1 MAEHE
6 EYPDATSIWNERY
19 SKGDLACT
27 QASVKGD
34 PIDYTQHPYL
44 YALSTARRVTG
55 DLRGDPLLDVAG
67 KFLGTPAKRMLS
79 VGSGLGFAEEK
90 LVRHGLVESVV
101 AFEASPVAVKNALKR
116 LETAGLRE
124 RFDFRSGD
132 VCSADLQD
140 DEFDLVFVQ
149 AAIHHFYNIDE
160 MFELF
165 RRVLKPGGMIIYDE
179 YVGPDHHMYED
190 SVMALLNEVNDCLA
204 AGYRYD
210 VLRNEIRSE
219 VPRASLEWML
229 NMDPSEGVHSS
240 KILPLTYRHF
250 DVQDRRDYGG
260 TLMRPFFV
268 GILPNFDFDDP
279 KDQTVAALIVKIE
292 EILIRYGV
300 MPSYHSIVVGKLR
313 DEVLE
318 LSDSDLERIN
328 YSNWSG
334 FGRHGQLTVPAEIAV
349 FSPANHTDGNWLRGI
364 GILGEA
370 TLFLPSSEK
379 AVNAIR
385 MGLNIHF
392 EDGTVRL
399 VKEVRR
405 NAGSLVVS
413 CSGEP
418 LDPRAVGFPKK
429 FFVK

>member
-1 MAEHE
+1 MADLE
-6 EYPDATSIWNERY
+6 EYPNATSIWNERY

-44 YALSTARRVTG
+44 YALSIARRVTG
-55 DLRGDPLLDVAG
+55 DLSGDPLLDVAG
-67 KFLGTPAKRMLS
+67 TFLAKPAKKMLS

-116 LETAGLRE
+116 LEIAGLRE
-124 RFDFRSGD
+124 KFDFRSED
-132 VCSADLQD
+132 VCSAGLQD

-160 MFELF
+160 MFDLF
-165 RRVLKPGGMIIYDE
+165 RRVLKPGGLIIYDE

-190 SVMALLNEVNDCLA
+190 SVMDLLNEVNDCLG

-210 VLRNEIRSE
+210 VLRGGEIRSE

-240 KILPLTYRHF
+240 RILPLTYRHF
-250 DVQDRRDYGG
+250 DVLDRRDYGG
-260 TLMRPFFV
+260 TMMRPFWV

-292 EILIRYGV
+292 ELLIRYGV

-313 DEVLE
+313 DEVMD

-334 FGRHGQLTVPAEIAV
+334 FGRYGQLTIPTQIAV
-349 FSPANHTDGNWLRGI
+349 FSPANHTDSNWIRGI

-392 EDGTVRL
+392 EDGTVRQVL
-399 VKEVRR
+399 EVRCS
-405 NAGSLVVS
+405 ADSL
-413 CSGEP
+413 GN
-418 LDPRAVGFPKK
+418 R
-429 FFVK
+429 